1 MYRYDEFDERFVNE
15 RVAQFRRQVKRRIEG
30 ELTEDQ
36 FRPLRLMNGLYLQL
50 HAYML
55 RINVPYGTLSSKQMR
70 KFAYIAR
77 TYDKNFGHFTTRQ
90 NIQYNWIKL
99 EDTPDILQHL
109 ADVEVTGIQSSG
121 NCVRNI
127 TSDQYAGRAKD
138 ELADPRV
145 YCELLRQ
152 YSFLHPEFSY
162 LPRKFK
168 IAVTGS
174 PNDRAAVAVHD
185 IGLRMH
191 KNEQGEIGFE
201 VLVGGGL
208 GRTPYIGH
216 TIRKWLAPEH
226 LLSYVESILRV
237 YNMQGRRDNIHKARI
252 KIIVNQMGID
262 KYRELVDKEWEL
274 TKDGALK
281 VPDEEVARINAY
293 FAPPQYEQLDGPDR
307 SARQAARRRPRVRA
321 LDARQRRRAQGAG
334 LRDRQPVAE
343 GARQGARRHHG
354 RQDGRRRR
362 SRRPLQPRRD
372 PREPP
377 AESRARRR
385 QAVRAATSCGT
396 SSTALELATPN
407 LGLLSDIIC
416 CPGLDYCALANARSI
431 PIAQDISRAFTD
443 LDELQKIGQFTI
455 NISGCMNACGHH
467 HVGHIGILGVDKR
480 GQEFFQLT
488 LGGSSD
494 QHASLGDRLG
504 PGLPQ
509 AEVPA
514 AIRKIVDAY
523 LVIRQQNERFLD
535 TYRRVGI
542 EPFKSCRL
550 RRRKPG
556 GLMALIKNGE
566 LVTSSFVDASAAEAI
581 PPAGPVIVSLQ
592 QWKAHR
598 DDLLARGT
606 PLGIRLHS
614 DQSPELIA
622 ADVPHFA
629 LVALEFPKFRDGR
642 AYSYARLLRER
653 YGFKG
658 ELRAV
663 GEVLLEQLFFM
674 LRTGFDAFEL
684 QSADPLERLPHGA
697 RGFLGVVSADGGR
710 PADGDAAT
718 PHEALDR
725 ANPCPSSSHK
735 LVTSGFI
742 E

>member
-1 MYRYDEFDERFVNE
+1 MYRYDEFDARFVKE
-15 RVAQFRRQVKRRIEG
+15 RVAQFRRQVKRRLGG

-70 KFAYIAR
+70 KFAYLAR
-77 TYDKNFGHFTTRQ
+77 TYDRNYGHFTTRQ
-90 NIQYNWIKL
+90 NLQFNWIKL
-99 EDTPDILQHL
+99 EQVPDILEHL
-109 ADVEVTGIQSSG
+109 AEVEVTSIQSSG

-191 KNEQGEIGFE
+191 ENEQGEVGFE

-208 GRTPYIGH
+208 GRTPYIGQ
-216 TIRKWLAPEH
+216 TIRKWLAPQH

-237 YNMQGRRDNIHKARI
+237 YNVHGRRDNIHKARI

-262 KYRELVDKEWEL
+262 KYRALVDEDWEY
-274 TKDGALK
+274 TKDGALR
-281 VPDEEVARINAY
+281 VPEEEIARINAY
-293 FAPPQYEQLDGPDR
+293 FAPPQYEQLADETELLAKLRAGDR
-307 SARQAARRRPRVRA
+307 AFDRWVRGNVVEHKVPGYAIVNLSLKAPGKAPGDITADKMDAVADLADRYSMGEIRVSHRQNLVFVDVKQSELYELWHKLA
-321 LDARQRRRAQGAG
+321 
-334 LRDRQPVAE
+334 
-343 GARQGARRHHG
+343 
-354 RQDGRRRR
+354 
-362 SRRPLQPRRD
+362 
-372 PREPP
+372 
-377 AESRARRR
+377 
-385 QAVRAATSCGT
+385 
-396 SSTALELATPN
+396 ALELATPN

-416 CPGLDYCALANARSI
+416 CPGLDFCALANARSI

-509 AEVPA
+509 AGVPA
-514 AIRKIVDAY
+514 AIRKIVDTY
-523 LVIRQQNERFLD
+523 LVIREHDERFLD

-542 EPFKSCRL
+542 EPFKTAVYGDESQ
-550 RRRKPG
+550 
-556 GLMALIKNGE
+556 
-566 LVTSSFVDASAAEAI
+566 AA
-581 PPAGPVIVSLQ
+581 
-592 QWKAHR
+592 
-598 DDLLARGT
+598 
-606 PLGIRLHS
+606 
-614 DQSPELIA
+614 
-622 ADVPHFA
+622 
-629 LVALEFPKFRDGR
+629 
-642 AYSYARLLRER
+642 
-653 YGFKG
+653 
-658 ELRAV
+658 
-663 GEVLLEQLFFM
+663 
-674 LRTGFDAFEL
+674 
-684 QSADPLERLPHGA
+684 
-697 RGFLGVVSADGGR
+697 
-710 PADGDAAT
+710 
-718 PHEALDR
+718 
-725 ANPCPSSSHK
+725 
-735 LVTSGFI
+735 
-742 E
+742 

>member
-15 RVAQFRRQVKRRIEG
+15 RVAQFRRQVKRRLGG

-55 RINVPYGTLSSKQMR
+55 RVNVPYGTLSSKQMR

-208 GRTPYIGH
+208 GRTPYIGQ

-226 LLSYVESILRV
+226 LLSYVESILRI

-262 KYRELVDKEWEL
+262 KYRELVDAGLGVHEERRAEGSRRRNRAHQRL
-274 TKDGALK
+274 FRGAAIR
-281 VPDEEVARINAY
+281 EAR
-293 FAPPQYEQLDGPDR
+293 GPNR
-307 SARQAARRRPRVRA
+307 GAREAARRRPRVRS
-321 LDARQRRRAQGAG
+321 LGARQRRRAQGAG
-334 LRDRQPVAE
+334 LRDRQPFAE
-343 GARQGARRHHG
+343 GAGQGARRHHG
-354 RQDGRRRR
+354 RQDGCRGR
-362 SRRPLQPRRD
+362 SRRPLQLGRD
-372 PREPP
+372 SRDPP
-377 AESRARRR
+377 AEPRARRR
-385 QAVRAATSCGT
+385 QAVRALRALAQARTRSSWRRRTWASCPT
-396 SSTALELATPN
+396 SSAARASTSARWRMR
-407 LGLLSDIIC
+407 
-416 CPGLDYCALANARSI
+416 ARSR
-431 PIAQDISRAFTD
+431 SRRTSAARSRI

-480 GQEFFQLT
+480 GEEFFQLT

-494 QHASLGDRLG
+494 QNASLGDRLG

-514 AIRKIVDAY
+514 AIRKIVDTY
-523 LVIRQQNERFLD
+523 LVIRAAER
-535 TYRRVGI
+535 
-542 EPFKSCRL
+542 
-550 RRRKPG
+550 
-556 GLMALIKNGE
+556 ALPRYAIG
-566 LVTSSFVDASAAEAI
+566 ASASSRSR
-581 PPAGPVIVSLQ
+581 PPSTAK
-592 QWKAHR
+592 KAR
-598 DDLLARGT
+598 RPD
-606 PLGIRLHS
+606 
-614 DQSPELIA
+614 
-622 ADVPHFA
+622 
-629 LVALEFPKFRDGR
+629 
-642 AYSYARLLRER
+642 
-653 YGFKG
+653 
-658 ELRAV
+658 
-663 GEVLLEQLFFM
+663 
-674 LRTGFDAFEL
+674 
-684 QSADPLERLPHGA
+684 GA
-697 RGFLGVVSADGGR
+697 RQER
-710 PADGDAAT
+710 
-718 PHEALDR
+718 
-725 ANPCPSSSHK
+725 
-735 LVTSGFI
+735 
-742 E
+742 

>member
-1 MYRYDEFDERFVNE
+1 MYRYDEFDARFVNE
-15 RVAQFRRQVKRRIEG
+15 RVAQFRRQVKRRLAG

-55 RINVPYGTLSSKQMR
+55 RINVPYGTLSSQQMR
-70 KFAYIAR
+70 KFAYLAR
-77 TYDKNFGHFTTRQ
+77 NYDKNFGHFTTRQ
-90 NIQYNWIKL
+90 NLQFNWIKL
-99 EDTPDILQHL
+99 EQVPDILQHL

-127 TSDQYAGRAKD
+127 TADQYAGRAKD

-208 GRTPYIGH
+208 GRTPYIGQ

-226 LLSYVESILRV
+226 LLSYVESILRI

-262 KYRELVDKEWEL
+262 KYRELVDQDWEF
-274 TKDGALK
+274 TKNGVLK
-281 VPDEEVARINAY
+281 VPDDEVARINAY
-293 FAPPQYEQLDGPDR
+293 FAPPQYEKLADEAQALAKIRSGDR
-307 SARQAARRRPRVRA
+307 AFDRWVRGNVVEHKVPGYAIVNISLKAHGKTPGDITADKMDAVADLADRYSMGEIRVTHRQNLVLVDVKQSELYELWHKLA
-321 LDARQRRRAQGAG
+321 
-334 LRDRQPVAE
+334 
-343 GARQGARRHHG
+343 
-354 RQDGRRRR
+354 
-362 SRRPLQPRRD
+362 
-372 PREPP
+372 
-377 AESRARRR
+377 
-385 QAVRAATSCGT
+385 
-396 SSTALELATPN
+396 ALELATPN
-407 LGLLSDIIC
+407 LGLLTDIIC
-416 CPGLDYCALANARSI
+416 CPGLDFCALANARSI
-431 PIAQDISRAFTD
+431 PIAQDISHAFTD

-480 GQEFFQLT
+480 GEEFFQLT

-523 LVIRQQNERFLD
+523 LVIRQPNERFLD

-542 EPFKSCRL
+542 EPFKTAVYGAESQ
-550 RRRKPG
+550 
-556 GLMALIKNGE
+556 
-566 LVTSSFVDASAAEAI
+566 AA
-581 PPAGPVIVSLQ
+581 
-592 QWKAHR
+592 
-598 DDLLARGT
+598 
-606 PLGIRLHS
+606 
-614 DQSPELIA
+614 
-622 ADVPHFA
+622 
-629 LVALEFPKFRDGR
+629 
-642 AYSYARLLRER
+642 
-653 YGFKG
+653 
-658 ELRAV
+658 
-663 GEVLLEQLFFM
+663 
-674 LRTGFDAFEL
+674 
-684 QSADPLERLPHGA
+684 
-697 RGFLGVVSADGGR
+697 
-710 PADGDAAT
+710 
-718 PHEALDR
+718 
-725 ANPCPSSSHK
+725 
-735 LVTSGFI
+735 
-742 E
+742 

>member
-1 MYRYDEFDERFVNE
+1 MYRYDEFDARFVNE
-15 RVAQFRRQVKRRIEG
+15 RVAQFRRQVKRRLAG

-55 RINVPYGTLSSKQMR
+55 RINVPYGTLASKQMR
-70 KFAYIAR
+70 KFAFIAR

-99 EDTPDILQHL
+99 EQVPDILQHL

-127 TSDQYAGRAKD
+127 TADQYAGRAKD

-191 KNEQGEIGFE
+191 KNEQGQIGFE

-208 GRTPYIGH
+208 GRTPYIGQ

-226 LLSYVESILRV
+226 LLSYVESILRI

-262 KYRELVDKEWEL
+262 KYRELVDKDWEF
-274 TKDGALK
+274 TKNGALK
-281 VPDEEVARINAY
+281 VPDDEIARIDAY
-293 FAPPQYEQLDGPDR
+293 FAPPQYETLADQADALAKIRSGDR
-307 SARQAARRRPRVRA
+307 AFDRWVRGNVVEHKVPGYTIVNLSLKAPGKVPGDLTADKMDAVADLADRYSMGEIRVTHRQNLV
-321 LDARQRRRAQGAG
+321 LVDVKQSE
-334 LRDRQPVAE
+334 LYELWHKLVE
-343 GARQGARRHHG
+343 
-354 RQDGRRRR
+354 
-362 SRRPLQPRRD
+362 
-372 PREPP
+372 
-377 AESRARRR
+377 
-385 QAVRAATSCGT
+385 
-396 SSTALELATPN
+396 LELATPN

-416 CPGLDYCALANARSI
+416 CPGLDFCALANARSI

-494 QHASLGDRLG
+494 QNASLGDRLG

-514 AIRKIVDAY
+514 AIRKIVDVY
-523 LVIRQQNERFLD
+523 LVIRQQGERFLD
-535 TYRRVGI
+535 TYRRVGV
-542 EPFKSCRL
+542 EPFK
-550 RRRKPG
+550 
-556 GLMALIKNGE
+556 AAVYGE
-566 LVTSSFVDASAAEAI
+566 ESQAA
-581 PPAGPVIVSLQ
+581 
-592 QWKAHR
+592 
-598 DDLLARGT
+598 
-606 PLGIRLHS
+606 
-614 DQSPELIA
+614 
-622 ADVPHFA
+622 
-629 LVALEFPKFRDGR
+629 
-642 AYSYARLLRER
+642 
-653 YGFKG
+653 
-658 ELRAV
+658 
-663 GEVLLEQLFFM
+663 
-674 LRTGFDAFEL
+674 
-684 QSADPLERLPHGA
+684 
-697 RGFLGVVSADGGR
+697 
-710 PADGDAAT
+710 
-718 PHEALDR
+718 
-725 ANPCPSSSHK
+725 
-735 LVTSGFI
+735 
-742 E
+742 

>member
-1 MYRYDEFDERFVNE
+1 MYRYDEFDARFVKE
-15 RVAQFRRQVKRRIEG
+15 RVAQFRRQVKRRLNG

-55 RINVPYGTLSSKQMR
+55 RINVPYGTLSSRQMR
-70 KFAYIAR
+70 KFAYLAR
-77 TYDKNFGHFTTRQ
+77 AYDKNYGHFTTRQ
-90 NIQYNWIKL
+90 NLQFNWIKL
-99 EDTPDILQHL
+99 EQVPDILEHL
-109 ADVEVTGIQSSG
+109 AEVEVTSIQSSG

-208 GRTPYIGH
+208 GRTPYIGQ
-216 TIRKWLAPEH
+216 TIRKWLAPED

-237 YNMQGRRDNIHKARI
+237 YNMHGRRDNIHKARI

-262 KYRELVDKEWEL
+262 KYRALVDEDWEF
-274 TKDGALK
+274 TKNGALK
-281 VPDEEVARINAY
+281 VPHEEVARINAY
-293 FAPPQYEQLDGPDR
+293 FAPPQYEKLADETELLEKLRAGDR
-307 SARQAARRRPRVRA
+307 AFDRWMRGNVVEHKVPGYAIVNLSLKAPGKAPGDITADKMDAVADLADRYSMGEIRVSHRQNLVFVDVKQSDLYELWHKLA
-321 LDARQRRRAQGAG
+321 
-334 LRDRQPVAE
+334 
-343 GARQGARRHHG
+343 
-354 RQDGRRRR
+354 
-362 SRRPLQPRRD
+362 
-372 PREPP
+372 
-377 AESRARRR
+377 
-385 QAVRAATSCGT
+385 
-396 SSTALELATPN
+396 ALELATPN

-416 CPGLDYCALANARSI
+416 CPGLDFCALANARSI
-431 PIAQDISRAFTD
+431 PIAQDIGRAFTD

-514 AIRKIVDAY
+514 AIRKIVDTY
-523 LVIRQQNERFLD
+523 LVMREQNERFLD

-542 EPFKSCRL
+542 EPFKSAVY
-550 RRRKPG
+550 G
-556 GLMALIKNGE
+556 
-566 LVTSSFVDASAAEAI
+566 
-581 PPAGPVIVSLQ
+581 
-592 QWKAHR
+592 
-598 DDLLARGT
+598 
-606 PLGIRLHS
+606 
-614 DQSPELIA
+614 DQSQA
-622 ADVPHFA
+622 A
-629 LVALEFPKFRDGR
+629 
-642 AYSYARLLRER
+642 
-653 YGFKG
+653 
-658 ELRAV
+658 
-663 GEVLLEQLFFM
+663 
-674 LRTGFDAFEL
+674 
-684 QSADPLERLPHGA
+684 
-697 RGFLGVVSADGGR
+697 
-710 PADGDAAT
+710 
-718 PHEALDR
+718 
-725 ANPCPSSSHK
+725 
-735 LVTSGFI
+735 
-742 E
+742 

>member
-1 MYRYDEFDERFVNE
+1 MYRYDEFDARFVHE
-15 RVAQFRRQVKRRIEG
+15 RVAQFRRQVNRRIGG

-55 RINVPYGTLSSKQMR
+55 RINVPYGTLASKQLR
-70 KFAYIAR
+70 TFAFIAR
-77 TYDKNFGHFTTRQ
+77 KYDKGFGHFTTRQ

-99 EDTPDILQHL
+99 EETPDILQHL

-208 GRTPYIGH
+208 GRTPYIGQ

-226 LLSYVESILRV
+226 LLSYVESILRI

-262 KYRELVDKEWEL
+262 KYRELVEQDWQF
-274 TKDGALK
+274 TKNGALK
-281 VPDEEVARINAY
+281 VPEDEVARIDAY
-293 FAPPQYEQLDGPDR
+293 FAPPQYENLADQTAAVATLRAGDR
-307 SARQAARRRPRVRA
+307 AFDRWVRGNVVEHKVPGYAIVNISLKAPGRVPGDITADKMDAVADLADRYSMGEIRVSHRQNLV
-321 LDARQRRRAQGAG
+321 LVDVKQSELHELWQKLG
-334 LRDRQPVAE
+334 
-343 GARQGARRHHG
+343 
-354 RQDGRRRR
+354 
-362 SRRPLQPRRD
+362 
-372 PREPP
+372 
-377 AESRARRR
+377 
-385 QAVRAATSCGT
+385 
-396 SSTALELATPN
+396 ALELATPN

-416 CPGLDYCALANARSI
+416 CPGLDFCALANARSI

-480 GQEFFQLT
+480 GEEFFQLT

-509 AEVPA
+509 AEVPT
-514 AIRKIVDAY
+514 AIRKIVDKY
-523 LVIRQQNERFLD
+523 LVVREQNERFLD

-542 EPFKSCRL
+542 EPFKN
-550 RRRKPG
+550 
-556 GLMALIKNGE
+556 AVYGE
-566 LVTSSFVDASAAEAI
+566 ESRAA
-581 PPAGPVIVSLQ
+581 
-592 QWKAHR
+592 
-598 DDLLARGT
+598 
-606 PLGIRLHS
+606 
-614 DQSPELIA
+614 
-622 ADVPHFA
+622 
-629 LVALEFPKFRDGR
+629 
-642 AYSYARLLRER
+642 
-653 YGFKG
+653 
-658 ELRAV
+658 
-663 GEVLLEQLFFM
+663 
-674 LRTGFDAFEL
+674 
-684 QSADPLERLPHGA
+684 
-697 RGFLGVVSADGGR
+697 
-710 PADGDAAT
+710 
-718 PHEALDR
+718 
-725 ANPCPSSSHK
+725 
-735 LVTSGFI
+735 
-742 E
+742 

>member
-99 EDTPDILQHL
+99 EETPDILQHL

-208 GRTPYIGH
+208 GRTPYIGQ
-216 TIRKWLAPEH
+216 TIRRWLAPEH
-226 LLSYVESILRV
+226 LLSYVESILRI

-262 KYRELVDKEWEL
+262 KYRELVEQDWEF
-274 TKDGALK
+274 TKNGVLK
-281 VPDEEVARINAY
+281 VPDDEVARINAY
-293 FAPPQYEQLDGPDR
+293 FAPPQYKKLADQTEALAKIRSGDRAFDRWVRGNVVEHKVSGYAIVNLSLKAPGKVPGDITADKMDAVADLADRYSMGEIRVTHRQNLVLVDVEQSELYELWHKL
-307 SARQAARRRPRVRA
+307 V
-321 LDARQRRRAQGAG
+321 
-334 LRDRQPVAE
+334 
-343 GARQGARRHHG
+343 
-354 RQDGRRRR
+354 
-362 SRRPLQPRRD
+362 
-372 PREPP
+372 
-377 AESRARRR
+377 
-385 QAVRAATSCGT
+385 
-396 SSTALELATPN
+396 ALELATPN

-480 GQEFFQLT
+480 GEEFFQLT

-514 AIRKIVDAY
+514 AIRKIVDTY
-523 LVIRQQNERFLD
+523 LVIREQNERFLD

-542 EPFKSCRL
+542 EPFKS
-550 RRRKPG
+550 
-556 GLMALIKNGE
+556 AVYGE
-566 LVTSSFVDASAAEAI
+566 ESRAA
-581 PPAGPVIVSLQ
+581 
-592 QWKAHR
+592 
-598 DDLLARGT
+598 
-606 PLGIRLHS
+606 
-614 DQSPELIA
+614 
-622 ADVPHFA
+622 
-629 LVALEFPKFRDGR
+629 
-642 AYSYARLLRER
+642 
-653 YGFKG
+653 
-658 ELRAV
+658 
-663 GEVLLEQLFFM
+663 
-674 LRTGFDAFEL
+674 
-684 QSADPLERLPHGA
+684 
-697 RGFLGVVSADGGR
+697 
-710 PADGDAAT
+710 
-718 PHEALDR
+718 
-725 ANPCPSSSHK
+725 
-735 LVTSGFI
+735 
-742 E
+742 

>member
-1 MYRYDEFDERFVNE
+1 MYRYDEFDERFVHE

-99 EDTPDILQHL
+99 EDAPDILQHL

-226 LLSYVESILRV
+226 LLSYVEAILRV

-262 KYRELVDKEWEL
+262 KYRELVDTEWEL

-281 VPDEEVARINAY
+281 VPDEEVARINDY
-293 FAPPQYEQLDGPDR
+293 FALPQYEQLDDQTAALAKLRAGDR
-307 SARQAARRRPRVRA
+307 AFDRWMRGNVVEHKVTGYAIVNLSLKAPGKVPGDITADKMDAVADLADRYSLGEIRVTHRQNLV
-321 LDARQRRRAQGAG
+321 LVDVKQSELHELWQK
-334 LRDRQPVAE
+334 LV
-343 GARQGARRHHG
+343 
-354 RQDGRRRR
+354 
-362 SRRPLQPRRD
+362 
-372 PREPP
+372 
-377 AESRARRR
+377 
-385 QAVRAATSCGT
+385 
-396 SSTALELATPN
+396 ALELATPN

-416 CPGLDYCALANARSI
+416 CPGLDYCSLANARSI

-494 QHASLGDRLG
+494 QNASLGDRLG

-542 EPFKSCRL
+542 EPFKS
-550 RRRKPG
+550 
-556 GLMALIKNGE
+556 AVYGE
-566 LVTSSFVDASAAEAI
+566 ESQAA
-581 PPAGPVIVSLQ
+581 
-592 QWKAHR
+592 
-598 DDLLARGT
+598 
-606 PLGIRLHS
+606 
-614 DQSPELIA
+614 
-622 ADVPHFA
+622 
-629 LVALEFPKFRDGR
+629 
-642 AYSYARLLRER
+642 
-653 YGFKG
+653 
-658 ELRAV
+658 
-663 GEVLLEQLFFM
+663 
-674 LRTGFDAFEL
+674 
-684 QSADPLERLPHGA
+684 
-697 RGFLGVVSADGGR
+697 
-710 PADGDAAT
+710 
-718 PHEALDR
+718 
-725 ANPCPSSSHK
+725 
-735 LVTSGFI
+735 
-742 E
+742 